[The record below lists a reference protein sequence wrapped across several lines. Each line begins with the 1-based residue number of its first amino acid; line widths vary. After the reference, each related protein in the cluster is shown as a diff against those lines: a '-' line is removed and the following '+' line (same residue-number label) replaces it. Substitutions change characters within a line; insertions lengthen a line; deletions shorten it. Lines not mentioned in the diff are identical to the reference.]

1 MTATP
6 VYFDISCN
14 SKPKGRVVFKLYD
27 DVVPKTAANF
37 RSLCT
42 GDKGISPKSGKPLS
56 YKDSI
61 FHRVIKDFMCQGGDF
76 TAPSDHLGTGGES
89 IYGEKFEDENFKLN
103 HNKPFLLSMANSG
116 PNTNGSQ
123 FLSQQF
129 QHHTWTVNTL
139 CLEKSLKE
147 INCTSIRE
155 KRKGCQ

>member
-14 SKPKGRVVFKLYD
+14 GKPKGRVVFKLYD

-76 TAPSDHLGTGGES
+76 TALPTIWELVVS
-89 IYGEKFEDENFKLN
+89 
-103 HNKPFLLSMANSG
+103 PF
-116 PNTNGSQ
+116 T
-123 FLSQQF
+123 
-129 QHHTWTVNTL
+129 
-139 CLEKSLKE
+139 EKSLKMK
-147 INCTSIRE
+147 TLS
-155 KRKGCQ
+155 

>member
-14 SKPKGRVVFKLYD
+14 GKPKGRVVFKLYD

-139 CLEKSLKE
+139 CLEKSLKG
-147 INCTSIRE
+147 N
-155 KRKGCQ
+155 QLYVN